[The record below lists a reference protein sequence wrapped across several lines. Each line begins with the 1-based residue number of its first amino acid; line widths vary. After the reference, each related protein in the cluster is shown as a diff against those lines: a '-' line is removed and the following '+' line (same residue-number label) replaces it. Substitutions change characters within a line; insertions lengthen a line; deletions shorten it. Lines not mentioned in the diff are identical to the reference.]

1 MKVSVLASGSK
12 GNSTYIE
19 TSESKLLIDIGTSC
33 LYIER
38 NLKEMGIDP
47 SEIDGILLTHTHVDH
62 IQGLRVFIK
71 KYKTK
76 VYLSEIMY
84 KELMKEM
91 YIANYEIIDIDFSIK
106 DINVKVLKT
115 SHDTDDSN
123 GYILK
128 NATSSLA
135 YITDTGYIHRKY
147 YKDLD
152 NLNLYV
158 MESNHDVEMLMNG
171 RYPYHLKQRILGDRG
186 HLSNADS
193 ASYLNKFIG
202 PKTEQIILIHLS
214 EENNTEEL
222 ALDTLKT
229 SLEENDNNMVNIII
243 STQTNRTELV
253 EI

>member
-128 NATSSLA
+128 DNTSSIA

-186 HLSNADS
+186 HLSNIDS
-193 ASYLNKFIG
+193 AAYLNKFIG

-214 EENNTEEL
+214 EENNTEKL
-222 ALDTLKT
+222 ALNTLKT
-229 SLEENDNNMVNIII
+229 SLEENNNNTVNIII